1 MAAASRL
8 LAFLE
13 RLSDGDYEGE
23 KEGTTEGELPAKVLA
38 QYWKDNHKKH
48 KLMCSQLYVRN
59 FLLSSLE
66 KLDPA
71 IGKEE
76 LTKQEIRKE
85 INEVKQNWKS
95 LKLNYLQKVEEI
107 QAAIPEF
114 LYKIQLL
121 EKGRETLCKSLQKL
135 QAKIED
141 DNASDTQRIQQL
153 EQRLNTAMECI
164 DDLENRTRRNNV
176 RIVSF
181 LEGNLKVL
189 PGLLDLEAGADLEM
203 ERVHRAL
210 GLCPAQGQRPRAFV
224 IKLLWYPA
232 RERLLGAAWRKGQV
246 MWQEHRISLYPD
258 FSQDLQMKR
267 QRFGEVRKL
276 LQERKLKYRM
286 FHPAILKITER
297 CVELRR
303 AELDRKI
310 SEVTDCIQK
319 CEAEIHQQKEEL
331 QSYSGYAE
339 MWATVTNRG
348 LEQQKLQE
356 ALQGLKVLSLV
367 EDELTL
373 ELNPQHIISTTR
385 LKPLILS
392 LLWTPQDST
401 IIRTNCE
408 IFPVE
413 EILSSQP
420 VTDLPSTILRI
431 YNCYLSQSELLAEI
445 QQLQHRFA
453 IDWLHTER
461 KLLFLKGN
469 TVCTFIIGHGYP
481 NSGGI
486 QLLSIQP
493 KHGSIDYTNIK
504 PSQGNPSL
512 QDWLDYLSSS
522 PEF

>member
-135 QAKIED
+135 QAKKEELKEK
-141 DNASDTQRIQQL
+141 QL
-153 EQRLNTAMECI
+153 KE
-164 DDLENRTRRNNV
+164 
-176 RIVSF
+176 
-181 LEGNLKVL
+181 
-189 PGLLDLEAGADLEM
+189 
-203 ERVHRAL
+203 
-210 GLCPAQGQRPRAFV
+210 
-224 IKLLWYPA
+224 W
-232 RERLLGAAWRKGQV
+232 
-246 MWQEHRISLYPD
+246 
-258 FSQDLQMKR
+258 
-267 QRFGEVRKL
+267 
-276 LQERKLKYRM
+276 
-286 FHPAILKITER
+286 ER